1 MNREGFWGILQSRR
15 GSYLRAYL
23 LWIAYFLVCAFL
35 ENWWYAESANPPF
48 WKLSLDIAD
57 SMFAP
62 TALGIPASIFTVEVV
77 WDGVKILKKKGEN
90 LMGMVFKSFE
100 NKWIMKG
107 REQGREQGLEQGR
120 EQGLEQGREQGIE
133 QGREQEYRRITE
145 YFKEQARE
153 RGVEYTPPPPP
164 PPPPEGM
171 DKK

>member
-35 ENWWYAESANPPF
+35 EDWWYAEPANPPF

-62 TALGIPASIFTVEVV
+62 VAIGIPASIFMVEVV

-90 LMGMVFKSFE
+90 LMGMIFKNFE
-100 NKWIMKG
+100 NKWIVK
-107 REQGREQGLEQGR
+107 
-120 EQGLEQGREQGIE
+120 
-133 QGREQEYRRITE
+133 GREQEYRRITE
-145 YFKEQARE
+145 HFEEQARKQ
-153 RGVEYTPPPPP
+153 GIDYTPPPPP
-164 PPPPEGM
+164 DHVEEDQG
-171 DKK
+171 KI

>member
-35 ENWWYAESANPPF
+35 EDWWYAEPANPPF

-62 TALGIPASIFTVEVV
+62 AALGIPASIFVVEVV
-77 WDGVKILKKKGEN
+77 WDGITEIKRKGES
-90 LMGMVFKSFE
+90 LMGMIFKNLP
-100 NKWIMKG
+100 NKWILK
-107 REQGREQGLEQGR
+107 
-120 EQGLEQGREQGIE
+120 GIE
-133 QGREQEYRRITE
+133 HGIERGREQEYRRITE
-145 YFKEQARE
+145 YLEEQARKQ
-153 RGVEYTPPPPP
+153 GVEYTPPPPP
-164 PPPPEGM
+164 DDM

>member
-1 MNREGFWGILQSRR
+1 MQSRR

-35 ENWWYAESANPPF
+35 EDWWYAEPANPPF

-62 TALGIPASIFTVEVV
+62 VAIGIPASIFMVEVL
-77 WDGVKILKKKGEN
+77 WDGTIALKRKGEN
-90 LMGMVFKSFE
+90 LMGMIFKNLP

-120 EQGLEQGREQGIE
+120 EQ
-133 QGREQEYRRITE
+133 EYKRITE
-145 YFKEQARE
+145 HFEEQARKQ
-153 RGVEYTPPPPP
+153 GVEYTPPPPP
-164 PPPPEGM
+164 RDMGK
-171 DKK
+171 D